1 MYRIDLHR
9 PFAHASLRPAQ
20 RWRKLYCARKQT
32 DSLPRC
38 QPSKAF
44 IACSTRISYLW
55 ATVNL
60 FVAVWAYAESS
71 YVTTDN
77 ASYCN
82 ASRLSINTSITLN
95 FHSRLWQSC
104 HSSRKSLKSSQFL
117 FLEHNTGFSLANG
130 TVPFRNSNMPFGSVP
145 KPTMCPLG
153 PPQNQHIFNNHLNY

>member
-1 MYRIDLHR
+1 MLLWGQPNGGESCIVLESRLTCCCVANLLKR
-9 PFAHASLRPAQ
+9 SL
-20 RWRKLYCARKQT
+20 LVVHE
-32 DSLPRC
+32 
-38 QPSKAF
+38 F
-44 IACSTRISYLW
+44 H
-55 ATVNL
+55 VNL
-60 FVAVWAYAESS
+60 LVAVWAYAESS
-71 YVTTDN
+71 YVTTDD

-82 ASRLSINTSITLN
+82 ASRLSINTSVTLN
-95 FHSRLWQSC
+95 FHSRFWQSC